1 VGDLCFWN
9 LSRAFGAYISYAS
22 IIAMIFGF
30 VLGIYNI
37 QSSDDT
43 LSAETKAGLYGVS
56 VLFLL
61 QIN

>member
-1 VGDLCFWN
+1 
-9 LSRAFGAYISYAS
+9 
-22 IIAMIFGF
+22 MIFGF